1 MFIVYR
7 YVLKEHI
14 GPFLFAFAIITSML
28 VLNFVLQ
35 AMPYIVGKGITFRI
49 IIEYIS
55 YNLAWIVVMV
65 VPMSVLVSTIMAFGR
80 MASDNEVAALKAG
93 GVSFLSLL
101 IPVVCSTVI
110 LTVGL
115 IEFNDKVLPV
125 ANHKARVLKKSIQ
138 RKRPTLSIEP
148 GVFVEGIDNFSMI
161 VDNKD
166 ELGDVVYGVTIID
179 RTQKDIVRTITADRG
194 TIRIDE
200 GDETMNVMLET
211 GEIHEVNLVHPENY
225 QRIEFSRHRVTV
237 EVENLAMRK
246 EDESFYNDREKNI
259 AQLMEEVRK
268 HKTERDR
275 RLADV
280 VKYVNADPELL
291 LMIEPKHRTLT
302 TRYVTTPSW
311 PDRVNQWFM
320 SLHLSSA
327 ADSVRHPIQV
337 HDSVEHRVY
346 ELVRDTTYIPV
357 RTAALLA
364 STRDTLRSDSLFQ
377 TRSLHAQQ
385 VTSSLLAAGNYERL
399 IDQLMVEVNK
409 KYSIP
414 VAGIIFVLL
423 GAPLGIKARRGNLG
437 IAGGISLFFFIVYY
451 FCLTLG
457 EDYADRQALNP
468 FVAMWGINVI
478 LGAIGGLLILQ
489 TTTEKT
495 LGLQRLAGW
504 VGGFKSRLFRR

>member
-7 YVLKEHI
+7 YVLKEHV

-80 MASDNEVAALKAG
+80 MASDNEIAALKAG

-101 IPVVCSTVI
+101 LPIVLATLL

-115 IEFNDKVLPV
+115 VEFNDKILPV
-125 ANHKARVLKKSIQ
+125 ANHKARILKKSIQ

-166 ELGDVVYGVTIID
+166 VLGDVVYGVTIID
-179 RTQKDIVRTITADRG
+179 RTQKDMVRTISAERG

-237 EVENLAMRK
+237 EVENLALKK

-259 AQLMEEVRK
+259 DQLMEEVRR

-280 VKYVNADPELL
+280 VTYINADPELL
-291 LMIEPKHRTLT
+291 RRVEPKHRRLAA
-302 TRYVTTPSW
+302 RYVTEPSLLE
-311 PDRVNQWFM
+311 RLNLWFI
-320 SLHLSSA
+320 SLHLSKT
-327 ADSVRHPIQV
+327 DSSRYVTRV
-337 HDSVEHRVY
+337 HDSVEHRVI
-346 ELVRDTTYIPV
+346 ELVQDTTYIPV
-357 RTAALLA
+357 RTAALLPQA
-364 STRDTLRSDSLFQ
+364 NDTLFSDSLFQ
-377 TRSLHAQQ
+377 TRSLRAQQ

-414 VAGIIFVLL
+414 MAGVIFVLL

-478 LGAIGGLLILQ
+478 LGGLGGLLILQ

-504 VGGFKSRLFRR
+504 IGDLKSRVFRR

>member
-7 YVLKEHI
+7 YVLKEHV

-80 MASDNEVAALKAG
+80 MASDNEIAALKAG

-101 IPVVCSTVI
+101 LPIVLATLL

-115 IEFNDKVLPV
+115 VEFNDKVLPV
-125 ANHKARVLKKSIQ
+125 ANHKARILKKSIQ

-166 ELGDVVYGVTIID
+166 VLGDVVYGVTIID
-179 RTQKDIVRTITADRG
+179 RTQKDMVRTIAAERG

-237 EVENLAMRK
+237 EVENLALKK

-259 AQLMEEVRK
+259 DQLMEEVRR
-268 HKTERDR
+268 HQTERDR

-280 VKYVNADPELL
+280 VTYINADPEILR
-291 LMIEPKHRTLT
+291 MVEPKHRQLV
-302 TRYVTTPSW
+302 TRYVTKPLLLE
-311 PDRVNQWFM
+311 RLNLWFI
-320 SLHLSSA
+320 SLHLSK
-327 ADSVRHPIQV
+327 ADSSRYVTQV
-337 HDSVEHRVY
+337 HDSVEHRVI
-346 ELVRDTTYIPV
+346 ELVRDSMYIPV
-357 RTAALLA
+357 RTAALLPQA
-364 STRDTLRSDSLFQ
+364 HDTLLSDSLFQ
-377 TRSLHAQQ
+377 TRSLRAQQ

-414 VAGIIFVLL
+414 MAGVIFVLL

-478 LGAIGGLLILQ
+478 LGGLGGLLILQ

-495 LGLQRLAGW
+495 LGLQRLVGW
-504 VGGFKSRLFRR
+504 LGELKSRIFRR